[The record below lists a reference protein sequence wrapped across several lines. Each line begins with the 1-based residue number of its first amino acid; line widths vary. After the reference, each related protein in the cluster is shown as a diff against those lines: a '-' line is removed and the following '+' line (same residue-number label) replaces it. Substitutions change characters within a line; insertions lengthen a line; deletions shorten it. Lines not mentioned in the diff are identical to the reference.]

1 MLKRIGFWLIIVVLI
16 GAAFGG
22 GYLLARPSEGGVEG
36 AEGLTVIDGAGR
48 VVTIAETPER
58 IVSIASACTETLY
71 AIGCGDKVVGVDQ
84 YSDYPPE
91 VQDKPCVG
99 TGSSL
104 NLEMVLGLE
113 PDLVLAWWY
122 NSEAIGNLEKL
133 GIPVVAINPRSVDE
147 VMDTIRLLGLITDHV
162 SEADN
167 LVAEMQDKID
177 EITAKVEGLEK
188 AERPLVYYE
197 LGTPMK
203 TTGPGTFTNEL
214 VFMGGGINLAADE
227 PVRYPILSSEYI
239 IERNPDVIVVVSY
252 GASIEEVMNRD
263 GWKHIN
269 AVVNN
274 RIYQIDT
281 HLVTCSPRL
290 IQGLEQFARWFHP
303 DLFGD

>member
-214 VFMGGGINLAADE
+214 IFMAGGINLAADE